1 MIGRS
6 LHQAVTNHRKFTRL
20 AQPLGAQP
28 VQIAAQPG
36 HECSNQAPLII
47 GETYTPTYEPFLLRG
62 FGRNF
67 SFSHSVIADKKGGF
81 YGAAVIP
88 GETSIWP
95 LPPRRASCDPGSMP
109 PCLATASPFAGFL
122 KIRRLVCLPLWC
134 TLWWCGEKPLKC
146 RLSQKEGGEK
156 AAPAAWG
163 WSDRFHTGNRAL
175 LPSPSRCADAP
186 RAPPPVI
193 LPDANS
199 LLPAAA
205 V

>member
-122 KIRRLVCLPLWC
+122 KIRRLACLLYAYNAPC
-134 TLWWCGEKPLKC
+134 GGEKPLKC
-146 RLSQKEGGEK
+146 RLGEGSSGGLGVER
-156 AAPAAWG
+156 PFPH
-163 WSDRFHTGNRAL
+163 R
-175 LPSPSRCADAP
+175 
-186 RAPPPVI
+186 
-193 LPDANS
+193 
-199 LLPAAA
+199 
-205 V
+205 